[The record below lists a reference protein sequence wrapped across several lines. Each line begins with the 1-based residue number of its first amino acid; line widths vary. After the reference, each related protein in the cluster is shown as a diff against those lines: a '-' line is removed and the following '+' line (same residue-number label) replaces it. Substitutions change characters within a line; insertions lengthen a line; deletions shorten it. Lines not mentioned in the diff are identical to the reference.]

1 MWNSASMYA
10 LNETAADIAGNE
22 LGDKAYQRLGGNLK
36 ESDLRYGNTAIAAPH
51 LTRILRETRK
61 EVDKLLSENNI
72 AGAEEV
78 MRDQHWHLRLGGYRI
93 RKINQAYFAF
103 RGNYATG
110 SGSISPIGGELMEYR
125 GFFPTPGAFIQS
137 LSKIKSYGQFKKEL
151 GQIRVG
157 VTSE

>member
-1 MWNSASMYA
+1 MK
-10 LNETAADIAGNE
+10 ETRQKTE
-22 LGDKAYQRLGGNLK
+22 QLLK
-36 ESDLRYGNTAIAAPH
+36 ENDVPLAEAHMKSQWWL
-51 LTRILRETRK
+51 L
-61 EVDKLLSENNI
+61 KLN
-72 AGAEEV
+72 
-78 MRDQHWHLRLGGYRI
+78 GYNI
-93 RKINQAYFAF
+93 RKINQAFFAF